1 MIVICESVPGLPLTT
16 SAPGVDI
23 PSQRHSDRMT
33 RSAAKR
39 DDPVLTEKT
48 HLNPSAN
55 YIHREIEFIR
65 FLKKG
70 ISIVVLSIS
79 LNNAF
84 FRRIAKLQLVW
95 FKIEMFARC
104 GLLIRSLRLLGHI
117 YFKV

>member
-48 HLNPSAN
+48 HLNPTYTRVLHSLCRTKPELSTSPYGCMQT
-55 YIHREIEFIR
+55 YI
-65 FLKKG
+65 
-70 ISIVVLSIS
+70 
-79 LNNAF
+79 
-84 FRRIAKLQLVW
+84 
-95 FKIEMFARC
+95 
-104 GLLIRSLRLLGHI
+104 
-117 YFKV
+117 